1 MGFHCIPSRDVLF
14 IWGQFPVASPS
25 HTGWAFLPRQPRPI
39 GHTHFS
45 VPACDSAFPQLLPA
59 QLNSGGWWGPWRAQR
74 CPPEGRR
81 GRRAEEKGANHPL
94 SADSVESQLLG
105 PWASSSPLPGPGVR
119 NKSPCKV
126 APPGAQGSEGTVCH
140 PGDPSRNIGLDPG
153 VPQSPGKSRILPE
166 AFEAKQAVFST
177 PGLCSLPSTKE
188 PKCPASQ
195 PACPG
200 CPWILSASGLQS
212 VLGIG
217 ISPSSLPLC
226 LGLLLVSPG
235 V

>member
-1 MGFHCIPSRDVLF
+1 MGFHCTPSRDVLF

-94 SADSVESQLLG
+94 SADSVESQLLATGQVAALCQVLGSETSLPVKWPLLG
-105 PWASSSPLPGPGVR
+105 PRAQKGLCAIQETHQETLALILEFPR
-119 NKSPCKV
+119 
-126 APPGAQGSEGTVCH
+126 AQGN
-140 PGDPSRNIGLDPG
+140 PGFSQKPSRP
-153 VPQSPGKSRILPE
+153 S
-166 AFEAKQAVFST
+166 KQ
-177 PGLCSLPSTKE
+177 CSLPPVSA
-188 PKCPASQ
+188 PFPAPRNQNAQPASL
-195 PACPG
+195 PALG
-200 CPWILSASGLQS
+200 
-212 VLGIG
+212 VLGSFQRVG
-217 ISPSSLPLC
+217 C
-226 LGLLLVSPG
+226 KVCW